1 MTLRIRTT
9 ALVLMLCASAALQ
22 AKPAVRSLHVA
33 LVGDSLAYGA
43 GDEEGKGLAGRLQ
56 PELQSRGVTSVV
68 TTNLGRNGATTSEVG
83 AKLRDAATRKQ
94 LANAD
99 AIVLSMGANDLR
111 EPLTA
116 GFTESPLTLIEQV
129 LGNIRAAV
137 SDLRQLNPE
146 ARILILGA
154 YTPLP
159 EERVALFLEPLV
171 TLWDSALAA
180 QFADDPR
187 VAIVRMSDIVD
198 RPERLSPLDSFHPGG
213 EAYQKAAARIAEML
227 TGSAKSEE

>member
-1 MTLRIRTT
+1 MTRPFRT
-9 ALVLMLCASAALQ
+9 AVLVLALLVPAALQ

-33 LVGDSLAYGA
+33 FVGDSLAYGA

-56 PELQSRGVTSVV
+56 PELRTRGIESVV
-68 TTNLGRNGATTSEVG
+68 TTNLGRTGATTSEVG
-83 AKLRDAATRKQ
+83 AKLRDATTRKQ
-94 LANAD
+94 LADAD

-111 EPLTA
+111 EPLTV
-116 GFTESPLTLIEQV
+116 GFSESPFALIDRV

-137 SDLRQLNPE
+137 TELQRLNPE

-154 YTPLP
+154 YAPLP
-159 EERVALFLEPLV
+159 EDRVALFLEPLV
-171 TLWDSALAA
+171 ALWDSALAA

-198 RPERLSPLDSFHPGG
+198 RPERLSPIDSFHPGG
-213 EAYQKAAARIAEML
+213 EAYQKTAARIAEML
-227 TGSAKSEE
+227 TSAR